1 MAELSKAIARLM
13 EERERAQPQAAVT
26 DPPKLRDVL
35 EAARSKLV
43 PGERPLVESF
53 IRQLFDKAGSD
64 VLDTG
69 AVPELAALAVTG
81 CRFLAERTL
90 QEPRV
95 RVFDPDLTTHGWE
108 ASCTVVESAMR
119 DRPFIID
126 TLRDC
131 LRESGCGIRRLLH
144 PVLSVER
151 DPRGTVLAIHAP
163 RTLGRR
169 ESFVHIEIDRVPD
182 PEALTQLLTERL
194 GDVVLAT
201 DDYAAMRARGEALA
215 DDLRGRTLAPPWNAD
230 IDEIAAFLDWLG
242 QKNFVFVGY
251 REYQFGGHG
260 TERTGVLRR
269 RSGLGILR
277 KEERSSLATPQLL
290 PEALRRRLSE
300 PPLLIVS
307 KTNALST
314 IHRRAPMDYIGIK
327 EIDAAGIVVGE
338 RRFLGL
344 FTSKAYAEE
353 PTAVP
358 LLRRKLAAIVEEE
371 GAIEGAHDY
380 KAIVTLFNS
389 MPKVELLGTAV
400 SDLRAAIKTIRA
412 AEGTPGSSPNAVKVL
427 HRSDAL
433 GRGVFA
439 LVILPRERF
448 SQELFRRVESRLAQ
462 VLAATGLLEERLAL
476 DESDQVRMHF
486 YFAAPADRARAVPA
500 EELCAEVSSL
510 LRTWDDRLRDAL
522 RERFP
527 REHARLLG
535 DRYTAAFSDEYKA
548 AADVVPALRDI
559 GCLEAVLETRSPQV
573 DLTNAV
579 AADLGEGEA
588 RYSAVKL
595 YLPGERLV
603 LSDFLPVLEN
613 LGLKVLAQ
621 DPRDV
626 ILPQLGRVHMHTF
639 VVQDAAGVPLDVE
652 ALAPLLQPALLALHA
667 ERVESDRLNALI
679 ISAGLTWQQVDAL
692 RTYVNHGV
700 QVGAAP
706 SRAALV
712 NALVSHPH
720 SARLLWDYF
729 EAKFDPLRP
738 AAPRDRLSD
747 TLPAIEQR
755 FLTSLDDVQGA
766 VDDRI
771 LRALFSA
778 VAATLRTNFFRKPQ
792 QPEDSTTTRRAL
804 AIKLE
809 CARVP
814 HLPRPHPL
822 YEVYVHAPQVEGIHL
837 RGATVARGGIR
848 LSDRPDD
855 FRTEILDLMATQ
867 MVKNAVIVPAG
878 AKGGFVPKRPPGGP
892 PTAGQVV
899 SAYRTFIST
908 LLELTD
914 NIIDGR
920 LVPPTE
926 VLAYDAPDPY
936 LVVAADKG
944 TATFSDVANEVA
956 AQHRF
961 WLGDAFASG
970 GTHGYDH
977 KKEGITAR
985 GAWECVR
992 RHFRE
997 LGRDAD
1003 RDPLTVIGIGDMSG
1017 DVFGNGLLLS
1027 RRMCLRAA
1035 FNHQHI
1041 FLDPNPDA
1049 ARSFAER
1056 ERLFRHPRSTWLD
1069 YNPSI
1074 VSAGGGVFPRQAK
1087 KIALS
1092 EPVRRMLGL
1101 DVDSA
1106 SGDEVVRAILRMD
1119 ADLLWNGGIGTYVK
1133 AGDETH
1139 AEVADSSN
1147 DAVRVNGAELRV
1159 QVAAEGG
1166 NLGFTQRGRVEYALH
1181 GGRINTDAIDNSGG
1195 VDMSDHEVNLKI
1207 TLAPLVSSGDLSFEA
1222 RNQVLTDLTAEV
1234 TRRVLAH
1241 NQRQARIL
1249 SLDQQRSQA
1258 HLAEFRELMLQLE
1271 AEGYLDRRLEGLPDR
1286 DALRNR
1292 RASFLGLTRPEL
1304 AVLLAHSKLA
1314 LQRRLLASPL
1324 PDDPFFERHLRAYF
1338 PEAIN
1343 VQFGGFVRS
1352 HRLRREIIAVETAN
1366 ELIDTMGA
1374 AFVNR
1379 VARDTGSDVAAV
1391 VRAWEVAMAVSDAA
1405 ALWAEL
1411 GDADPPL
1418 PLAGEARCWFAL
1430 QAAIERA
1437 AKWII
1442 ETPPADVPAGD
1453 LIAMLK
1459 DPTREVLELL
1469 PQALPP
1475 AAQRSLSAA
1484 IEAVSADGTPH
1495 TLAQRIAPLDRL
1507 AELFEIV
1514 HLAADVDVS
1523 RASAAEV
1530 YYRVGEVV
1538 DLDWVRQNLGA
1549 LSAEGRWERRAVEGL
1564 HEGLR
1569 YARRQIA
1576 HDVLLCHQGA
1586 GEVGLVGQVDA
1597 CLREYVDSHQ
1607 EQLVK
1612 LRGLIDDIKSAPQAT
1627 LAALLVVV
1635 RELGRLVGRPA

>member
-1 MAELSKAIARLM
+1 VAELSKAIARLM
-13 EERERAQPQAAVT
+13 EERERAQPQAVVA
-26 DPPKLRDVL
+26 DAPKLRDVL

-53 IRQLFDKAGSD
+53 IRQLFDKAGAD

-69 AVPELAALAVTG
+69 AVPELAAVALSG
-81 CRFLAERTL
+81 CRFLLERTE
-90 QEPRV
+90 QEPRL
-95 RVFDPDLTTHGWE
+95 RVFDPDLTNHGWE
-108 ASCTVVESAMR
+108 ASCTVVESVMR

-126 TLRDC
+126 TIRDC
-131 LRESGCGIRRLLH
+131 LRESGSGIRRLLH

-151 DPRGTVLAIHAP
+151 DPRGTVLAIHAV
-163 RTLGRR
+163 RGLGRK

-182 PEALTQLLTERL
+182 PEALAQLLTERL

-201 DDYAAMRARGEALA
+201 DDYAAMRGRAEAIA
-215 DDLRGRTLAPPWNAD
+215 DDLRTRTLPPPWNAD
-230 IDEIAAFLDWLG
+230 VDEIAGFLDWLG
-242 QKNFVFVGY
+242 EKNFVFLGY

-260 TERTGVLRR
+260 TERTGVVRR

-277 KEERSSLATPQLL
+277 KEERSTLASPQLL

-327 EIDAAGIVVGE
+327 EIDAAGIVAGE

-358 LLRRKLAAIVEEE
+358 LLRRKLAAILEEE
-371 GAIEGAHDY
+371 GALEGAHDY

-389 MPKVELLGTAV
+389 MPKVELLATSV
-400 SDLRAAIKTIRA
+400 SELHTAIKTIRA
-412 AEGTPGSSPNAVKVL
+412 AEGTPGGSPNAVKVV

-433 GRGVFA
+433 GRGVFTV
-439 LVILPRERF
+439 VILPRERF
-448 SQELFRRVESRLAQ
+448 SQELFRRVETRLAQ
-462 VLAATGLLEERLAL
+462 VLTATGVLEERLAL

-486 YFAAPADRARAVPA
+486 YFAAPAESARAVAP
-500 EELCAEVSSL
+500 EELGAEVSSL

-548 AADVVPALRDI
+548 ATDVLPALRDI
-559 GCLEAVLETRSPQV
+559 RCLEAVLETRGPQV

-579 AADLGEGEA
+579 GVAVGEGEA
-588 RYSAVKL
+588 RCSAVKL
-595 YLPGERLV
+595 YLPSERLV

-613 LGLKVLAQ
+613 LGLKVFAQ

-626 ILPQLGRVHMHTF
+626 MLPQLGRVHLHTF
-639 VVQDAAGVPLDVE
+639 VVQDTAGAQLDVA

-667 ERVESDRLNALI
+667 GRVESDRLNALI
-679 ISAGLTWQQVDAL
+679 TSAGLTWQQVDAL

-712 NALVSHPH
+712 NALVSYPP

-729 EAKFDPLRP
+729 EAKFDPQRP
-738 AAPRDRLSD
+738 AAPRDRALD
-747 TLPAIEQR
+747 TLPGLEQR
-755 FLTSLDDVQGA
+755 FVSSLDAVQSA

-778 VAATLRTNFFRKPQ
+778 AAATLRTNFFH
-792 QPEDSTTTRRAL
+792 QPEGPEGSTTTRRAL

-809 CARVP
+809 CARIP
-814 HLPRPHPL
+814 HLPRPRPL
-822 YEVYVHAPQVEGIHL
+822 YEVYVHAPHVEAIHL

-878 AKGGFVPKRPPGGP
+878 AKGGFVAKRPAGSAL
-892 PTAGQVV
+892 TAGQVLT
-899 SAYRTFIST
+899 AYRTFIAA

-914 NIIDGR
+914 NLLDGR
-920 LVPPTE
+920 LVPPSGI
-926 VLAYDAPDPY
+926 LAYDAPDPY

-944 TATFSDVANEVA
+944 TATFSDVANAVA

-985 GAWECVR
+985 GAWQCVR

-1003 RDPLTVIGIGDMSG
+1003 RDTLTVIGIGDMSG

-1041 FLDPNPDA
+1041 FLDPDPDP

-1069 YNPSI
+1069 YNAGI
-1074 VSAGGGVFPRQAK
+1074 ISAGGGVFPRQAK
-1087 KIALS
+1087 KIALAA
-1092 EPVRRMLGL
+1092 PARQMLEL
-1101 DVDSA
+1101 DVDGP
-1106 SGDEVVRAILRMD
+1106 SGDDVIRAILRMD

-1133 AGDETH
+1133 ATEETH
-1139 AEVADSSN
+1139 ADVGDSSN

-1159 QVAAEGG
+1159 KVVAEGG
-1166 NLGFTQRGRVEYALH
+1166 NLGCTQRGRVEYALR

-1207 TLAPLVSSGDLSFEA
+1207 ALAPLVSSGDLSFEA
-1222 RNQVLTDLTAEV
+1222 RNQILADLTAEV

-1249 SLDQQRSQA
+1249 SLDQLRSQA

-1271 AEGYLDRRLEGLPDR
+1271 GEGHLDRRLEGLPDR
-1286 DALRNR
+1286 DMLRNR
-1292 RASFLGLTRPEL
+1292 RATFLGLTRPEL

-1314 LQRRLLASPL
+1314 LQRRLLASAL

-1338 PEAIN
+1338 PDTIN
-1343 VQFGGFVRS
+1343 TEFGGLVRS

-1379 VARDTGSDVAAV
+1379 VVRDTGCDAAAV
-1391 VRAWEVAMAVSDAA
+1391 VRAWEVAVAVSDAA
-1405 ALWAEL
+1405 ALWADL
-1411 GDADPPL
+1411 GDPDPPL
-1418 PLAGEARCWFAL
+1418 PLAAEARCWFAL

-1437 AKWII
+1437 TKWII
-1442 ETPPADVPAGD
+1442 ETQPPDVPAGD
-1453 LIAMLK
+1453 LIAALK
-1459 DPTREVLELL
+1459 LPTQELLELL
-1469 PQALPP
+1469 PHVLPA
-1475 AAQRSLSAA
+1475 AAQRSLGAA
-1484 IEAVSADGTPH
+1484 VDTLAADGAPH
-1495 TLAQRIAPLDRL
+1495 ALAQRIAPLDRL

-1514 HLAADVDVS
+1514 QVAASVEFS
-1523 RASAAEV
+1523 RAGAAEV

-1538 DLDWVRQNLGA
+1538 DLDWVRQGLGA
-1549 LSAEGRWERRAVEGL
+1549 LPAEGRWERRAVEEL
-1564 HEGLR
+1564 YEGLR
-1569 YARRQIA
+1569 YAWRQIA
-1576 HDVLLCHQGA
+1576 HNVLLSHQG
-1586 GEVGLVGQVDA
+1586 GEQVDG
-1597 CLREYVDSHQ
+1597 CLREYIDGHQ

-1635 RELGRLVGRPA
+1635 RELGRLVGQPT